1 MESKV
6 AWTYSLEAELEK
18 ARRHLANLQGEID
31 DRTVWALKRDAELKA
46 VRADLRRISG
56 SFCYQLGKKLLLIP
70 APHFKR
76 GRQG

>member
-6 AWTYSLEAELEK
+6 AWAHSLEAELQK
-18 ARRHLANLQGEID
+18 ACRHLANLQGEFD
-31 DRTVWALKRDAELKA
+31 DRTAWVLKMDAELKA
-46 VRADLRRISG
+46 ARADLRRICG
-56 SFCYQLGKKLLLIP
+56 SFWYQLGKKLLLIP